1 MRSLLLVL
9 VILLLLSYVPPV
21 RSGVNQYVSGL
32 FSSCWRFKGA
42 CRITCLRNENYHILC
57 DAKHLCCITKKVLPP
72 LIGK

>member
-21 RSGVNQYVSGL
+21 RSGVNQYIRGL
-32 FSSCWRFKGA
+32 FSSCWRLKGV
-42 CRITCLRNENYHILC
+42 CRMSCHKKEEYHILC
-57 DAKHLCCITKKVLPP
+57 DAKYLCCITKKVLPS